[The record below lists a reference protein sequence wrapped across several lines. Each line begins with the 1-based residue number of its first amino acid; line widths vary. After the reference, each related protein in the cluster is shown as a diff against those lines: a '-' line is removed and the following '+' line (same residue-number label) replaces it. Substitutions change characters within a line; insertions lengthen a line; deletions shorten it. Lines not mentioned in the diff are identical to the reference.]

1 MPPLAASRFV
11 PPDNAQ
17 DASYFAASAKRRS
30 LVASFSS
37 TAVLYMFFAW
47 RTTHALQCELD
58 RLRTARASGN
68 RQLGSRSADAKQSR
82 ALTPKPGDRLIHVG
96 GELGDQRPK
105 SLSVIHMTQMR
116 HFMRRHIVLHEG
128 RRHQQPP

>member
-47 RTTHALQCELD
+47 RTTHALQCGS
-58 RLRTARASGN
+58 TACGQHGHRATANLAVGQPMRSN
-68 RQLGSRSADAKQSR
+68 RAPSPRSQAI
-82 ALTPKPGDRLIHVG
+82 ALSMWGVSLVTS
-96 GELGDQRPK
+96 DQNRFP
-105 SLSVIHMTQMR
+105 
-116 HFMRRHIVLHEG
+116 
-128 RRHQQPP
+128 